1 MPLTMRK
8 KLMQR
13 LSSWLD
19 QLPLPHRRG
28 RAADA
33 SLASSRPSRAK
44 TSRSA
49 APAVRLGAPERLPP
63 PRDAPPPV
71 PMSASAY
78 GGEMWEP
85 RLSRANTR
93 LQEGMRMSGSLS
105 QAATRQTIR
114 TNPWISRASLRASS
128 HCSTTRLPMTTS
140 TTSSSGVSSL
150 SPSASSTTSSPYGV
164 ASSSSRLKLDESMCS
179 SGYGSHGGDSSP
191 ESSVHSPNWQQAR
204 EDKAI
209 ECRSIDLDAEL
220 GFLEETSSFGPYDD
234 MCDSDEKD
242 GQEEEDE
249 HVYHELESL
258 NRISR
263 VLEES
268 RVPSSLSSGSISLPR
283 PQKTS
288 GPKSSERPRS
298 PVYARP
304 FEAPGYTRT
313 VEINNREYVMPGS
326 LPNSYYTSAYSPLPR
341 GDAFPTRRPRQL
353 PLTPYGS
360 ASARATTIYARPA
373 PKFTAPPPPPYE
385 EEVWRHKEAAG
396 TALTTEEAALRKIEQ
411 DFLAELDAQIQ
422 ELQIKSEAVR
432 CLVDEAR
439 VRRAGAEHW
448 RRARWHN
455 TFELCL

>member
-1 MPLTMRK
+1 AHP
-8 KLMQR
+8 
-13 LSSWLD
+13 
-19 QLPLPHRRG
+19 
-28 RAADA
+28 
-33 SLASSRPSRAK
+33 
-44 TSRSA
+44 
-49 APAVRLGAPERLPP
+49 PEERRLPP
-63 PRDAPPPV
+63 PRAAPPPV

-78 GGEMWEP
+78 DEGDVWEP

-93 LQEGMRMSGSLS
+93 LLEGMPMGGSLS
-105 QAATRQTIR
+105 QAGARQTIR

-150 SPSASSTTSSPYGV
+150 SPSSSSTSSPYGV

-191 ESSVHSPNWQQAR
+191 ESSVHSPNWQQTR

-220 GFLEETSSFGPYDD
+220 GFLEETSSFGPYDE
-234 MCDSDEKD
+234 MGDSDEK
-242 GQEEEDE
+242 EEEDE

-258 NRISR
+258 NRFSR

-283 PQKTS
+283 PQKTTAV
-288 GPKSSERPRS
+288 KSQE

-304 FEAPGYTRT
+304 FESSTGRPRT

-353 PLTPYGS
+353 PLTPYCGS
-360 ASARATTIYARPA
+360 LSGRATTIYARPA

-385 EEVWRHKEAAG
+385 EEVWRQKEAAG

-439 VRRAGAEHW
+439 VRRASAEQW

>member
-1 MPLTMRK
+1 
-8 KLMQR
+8 
-13 LSSWLD
+13 
-19 QLPLPHRRG
+19 
-28 RAADA
+28 
-33 SLASSRPSRAK
+33 
-44 TSRSA
+44 
-49 APAVRLGAPERLPP
+49 AVRLGAPPPLATREERTRLPP
-63 PRDAPPPV
+63 PRAAPPPV
-71 PMSASAY
+71 PRMTASAY
-78 GGEMWEP
+78 ESGEVWEP

-93 LQEGMRMSGSLS
+93 LLEGMPMGGSLS
-105 QAATRQTIR
+105 QTASRQTIR
-114 TNPWISRASLRASS
+114 TNPWVSRASLRASS
-128 HCSTTRLPMTTS
+128 HCSTTRQPMTTS

-150 SPSASSTTSSPYGV
+150 SPSASSTSTTSSPYGV
-164 ASSSSRLKLDESMCS
+164 PQASSRLKLLDESMCS

-220 GFLEETSSFGPYDD
+220 GFLEETSSFGPYDE
-234 MCDSDEKD
+234 MSDSDGKE
-242 GQEEEDE
+242 QEEDE

-258 NRISR
+258 NRFSR

-288 GPKSSERPRS
+288 AAHAQE

-304 FEAPGYTRT
+304 FETTATPGTKAVPGFTRT

-326 LPNSYYTSAYSPLPR
+326 LPNSYYTSTYSPLPR
-341 GDAFPTRRPRQL
+341 GDIAAFPTRRPRQL
-353 PLTPYGS
+353 PLAPYDAYDASIPARGS
-360 ASARATTIYARPA
+360 RPA

-385 EEVWRHKEAAG
+385 EDVWRHKEATGAV
-396 TALTTEEAALRKIEQ
+396 LTTEESALRKIEQ

-439 VRRAGAEHW
+439 VRRASAEHW

>member
-19 QLPLPHRRG
+19 QLPSFPRRG
-28 RAADA
+28 QTRDSTRTRGKAA
-33 SLASSRPSRAK
+33 
-44 TSRSA
+44 SRSA
-49 APAVRLGAPERLPP
+49 APAFRLPP
-63 PRDAPPPV
+63 PPDERRRPPPRAAPPPV
-71 PMSASAY
+71 PAPAPAMTVSAY
-78 GGEMWEP
+78 GDPWEP
-85 RLSRANTR
+85 RLSRGATR
-93 LQEGMRMSGSLS
+93 ILENMPMGGSLS

-114 TNPWISRASLRASS
+114 TNPWISRSSLRASS
-128 HCSTTRLPMTTS
+128 HCSATRLPMTTS

-150 SPSASSTTSSPYGV
+150 SPSSSSTSSPYGV
-164 ASSSSRLKLDESMCS
+164 ASSSRLKLDESVCS
-179 SGYGSHGGDSSP
+179 SGYGSNDSRSIP
-191 ESSVHSPNWQQAR
+191 ESSVHSPNWQQMR
-204 EDKAI
+204 EDKAV

-220 GFLEETSSFGPYDD
+220 GFLEETSSFGPYDE
-234 MCDSDEKD
+234 MGDSDEKED
-242 GQEEEDE
+242 DE

-258 NRISR
+258 NRFSR

-283 PQKTS
+283 PQKCLTS
-288 GPKSSERPRS
+288 SIPRARS

-304 FEAPGYTRT
+304 FETINAHTRT

-341 GDAFPTRRPRQL
+341 GDFPTRRPRQL
-353 PLTPYGS
+353 PLTPHNPYAS
-360 ASARATTIYARPA
+360 SARPLYARPA
-373 PKFTAPPPPPYE
+373 PRFTAPPPPPYE
-385 EEVWRHKEAAG
+385 EEVWRPKEKG
-396 TALTTEEAALRKIEQ
+396 VNKGEEALRKIEQ

-439 VRRAGAEHW
+439 VRRASTEQW